1 MKKTFIKNLLV
12 TTLVTS
18 LSILPMSFLSFA
30 GTSSVVSN
38 ETEITSQIDISPRA
52 LLTLSG
58 TKWNSTKKIKFYY
71 KFVINDGSGTII
83 DFQDAYVA
91 GSRGSVKSYDNVNV
105 YVPSNGSYARLTC
118 EYMNLDMTTGT
129 AVVTIYP

>member
-1 MKKTFIKNLLV
+1 MKKTFTKNLLV

-52 LLTLSG
+52 LLTFS
-58 TKWNSTKKIKFYY
+58 STQWDSTRKIKFHY
-71 KFVINDGSGTII
+71 KFVINDGTGTII
-83 DFQDAYVA
+83 DFQDAYVT
-91 GSRGSVKSYDNVNV
+91 GSDSSVKFHEDVKV
-105 YVPSNGSYARLTC
+105 YIPSNGAYVRLTC
-118 EYMNLDMTTGT
+118 NYTNLDLSTGT
-129 AVVTIYP
+129 ATVTIYP